1 MDDGAHERSP
11 RWALDRKEKPWQ
23 ATWPDVPPI
32 AWLGQSNG
40 MDLARQIR
48 WMWTDPSLVK
58 SDVSISEHLSQKVL
72 LPIFKSPGERPEKR
86 LCAGMLTGPP
96 GTRKTTLVGAIA
108 ELLRWPLVTVP
119 ASAIFEA
126 GFDSMEARASEVFR
140 QLIYL
145 SGCVIFFDEFEEFFR
160 DRGPGDSSIHDRTI
174 AAFTTSAMLPRLQ
187 ELHDQRRCL
196 IFLATNDENKIDPA
210 IKRPGRYDFRLDI
223 NHPTCSRII
232 EYLDAPTCRTLEDIG
247 IKVDNAKCGVDTK
260 DKKNVASFEKSRD
273 AVKMAVNKLFELDD
287 EVRFSVVETALR
299 KIARPPPAGKKRKPV
314 SIAKDSLKKSRS
326 ILRASEQG
334 PPNLWDL
341 P

>member
-1 MDDGAHERSP
+1 
-11 RWALDRKEKPWQ
+11 KKTQ
-23 ATWPDVPPI
+23 
-32 AWLGQSNG
+32 
-40 MDLARQIR
+40 
-48 WMWTDPSLVK
+48 
-58 SDVSISEHLSQKVL
+58 
-72 LPIFKSPGERPEKR
+72 
-86 LCAGMLTGPP
+86 CAVMLTGPP
-96 GTRKTTLVGAIA
+96 GTRKTTLVEVIA

-140 QLIYL
+140 RLNYL

-223 NHPTCSRII
+223 NHRTCSRII

-247 IKVDNAKCGVDTK
+247 IKVDKAKCGVDTK
-260 DKKNVASFEKSRD
+260 DKKNVANFEKSKD

-287 EVRFSVVETALR
+287 EVRFSDVEEALR
-299 KIARPPPAGKKRKPV
+299 QVAALRPMGTKRKRV
-314 SIAKDSLKKSRS
+314 GKAKESLKKSR
-326 ILRASEQG
+326 RNVDASEAG
-334 PPNLWDL
+334 PPKLCDL